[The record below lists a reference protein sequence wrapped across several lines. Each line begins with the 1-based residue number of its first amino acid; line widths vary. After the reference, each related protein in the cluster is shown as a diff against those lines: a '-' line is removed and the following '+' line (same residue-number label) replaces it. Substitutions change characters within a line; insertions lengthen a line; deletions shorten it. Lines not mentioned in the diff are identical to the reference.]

1 MKYSK
6 KFDTLLKIDAF
17 IKSIKSLKKNKGF
30 EMYIEVNDTYD
41 EVNVAV
47 SDILKFIH
55 SLLYELTSESFYSV
69 VTEELELSPNND
81 HSDDE
86 ANESRYIILPPN
98 AMYDKPVGYFTISYF
113 SAKKVNQL
121 QDQIH
126 KLCKLLKNCLYKLF
140 FKILIILFSILFV
153 QMGRR
158 IF

>member
-1 MKYSK
+1 
-6 KFDTLLKIDAF
+6 
-17 IKSIKSLKKNKGF
+17 
-30 EMYIEVNDTYD
+30 MYIEVKDTYD

-98 AMYDKPVGYFTISYF
+98 AMYDKPVGYFAINYF

-126 KLCKLLKNCLYKLF
+126 RLCKL
-140 FKILIILFSILFV
+140 
-153 QMGRR
+153 
-158 IF
+158 